1 MRVRVLMLMCECVSE
16 LSCVLFVVYSDNG
29 QRRLN
34 TLIKSLLLR
43 RTKHQTNACTGKP
56 LVGIS
61 SEDLFEI
68 HTHTQ
73 QIYLFRCKGKLA
85 ITGLGMLC
93 CSVDNQSSKM

>member
-1 MRVRVLMLMCECVSE
+1 VRVRVLMLMSECVPE
-16 LSCVLFVVYSDNG
+16 LSCVLFVVYADNG

-43 RTKHQTNACTGKP
+43 RTKHETNACTGKP

-68 HTHTQ
+68 HTDTTD
-73 QIYLFRCKGKLA
+73 LFVSLQR
-85 ITGLGMLC
+85 
-93 CSVDNQSSKM
+93 